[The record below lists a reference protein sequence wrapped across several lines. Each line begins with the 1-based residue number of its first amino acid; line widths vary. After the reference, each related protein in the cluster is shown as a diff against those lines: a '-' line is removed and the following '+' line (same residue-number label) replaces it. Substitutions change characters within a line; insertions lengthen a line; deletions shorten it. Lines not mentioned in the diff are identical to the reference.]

1 MRLRIVFLGVVLPA
15 FIWLVA
21 CQRDEAC
28 LSNQNAVQAGFY
40 SAWST
45 TDKDS
50 TLSDVSVYGLGV
62 ADSVY
67 SVESLSDLFLPLSFS
82 SDTTGFV
89 IGVKT
94 LRDTLWMV
102 HRKELDFISGNC
114 GYVFSF
120 ELDTILHTGAFIDSV
135 AIDYSSV
142 RYGESAEN
150 IKLYIY

>member
-1 MRLRIVFLGVVLPA
+1 MRLRIVVIGVVVPA

-62 ADSVY
+62 TDSVY
-67 SVESLSDLFLPLSFS
+67 SDESLNDLFLPLSFS
-82 SDTTGFV
+82 GDTTGFV

-94 LRDTLWMV
+94 LRDTLWLV
-102 HRKELDFISGNC
+102 HQKELDFISGNC

-135 AIDYSSV
+135 VIDYSSV